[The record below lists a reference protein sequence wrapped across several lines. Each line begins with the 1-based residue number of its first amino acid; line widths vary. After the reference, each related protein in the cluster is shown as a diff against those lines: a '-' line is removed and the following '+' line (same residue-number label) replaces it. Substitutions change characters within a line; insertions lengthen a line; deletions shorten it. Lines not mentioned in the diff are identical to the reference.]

1 MRQRNVYEA
10 AAMAHLFCA
19 YWGFILMSAHIGL
32 HWRMIQGIMKSRM
45 SKELPPVIQWILRIF
60 AAGVVVYGAYAFFHN
75 RYPSYLFLKT
85 HFVMY
90 DFDATLGSVLFDEIT
105 VMGLFLCLAY
115 TAGGVLQRIWK
126 RKGEK

>member
-1 MRQRNVYEA
+1 
-10 AAMAHLFCA
+10 
-19 YWGFILMSAHIGL
+19 
-32 HWRMIQGIMKSRM
+32 
-45 SKELPPVIQWILRIF
+45 
-60 AAGVVVYGAYAFFHN
+60 
-75 RYPSYLFLKT
+75 
-85 HFVMY
+85 MY